1 LELTKKEDID
11 MIGSLSHA
19 TLQEYWWVIISLL
32 GGILAFLFFVQGG
45 QTFIF
50 SFGKQEG
57 QKLIVNTLGRKWE
70 FTFTTLVTFGGAF
83 FASFPLFYSTSFGG
97 AYWVWMLILFCFVI
111 QAVSYQYRSKPRNFL
126 GHKVYEVFLF
136 INGALAPFLI
146 GVAIATFFTGSNFS
160 VNEYNF
166 SKWDTPYHGLEAA
179 LNVHNLTL
187 GLAVLFLSRVL
198 GLLYFINSIDDEGVV
213 NRSRKLLLYNAIPFV
228 IFFLAFTVWLM
239 VRDGFAY
246 DPVTLQVNMESFKY
260 FKNLVSMPIVL
271 VLFLSGVVLV
281 LAGIGITLFGK
292 SFKGIWFSGTG
303 TILVV
308 FSLFNLAGFNN
319 TCYYPSIT
327 DLQSSLTIRNSSSSH
342 FTLTTMSYVSLFVPF
357 VAAYIF
363 FVWRAI
369 NKKKLSSAELN
380 NDSHVY

>member
-1 LELTKKEDID
+1 

-19 TLQEYWWVIISLL
+19 TLQEYWWIIISLL

-50 SFGKQEG
+50 SFGKEEGG

-111 QAVSYQYRSKPRNFL
+111 QAVSYQYRNKPKNFL

-136 INGALAPFLI
+136 INGVLAPFLI

-198 GLLYFINSIDDEGVV
+198 GLLYFINSIEDGGVV

-228 IFFLAFTVWLM
+228 IFFLVFTVWLM
-239 VRDGFAY
+239 FRDGFAY
-246 DPVTLQVNMESFKY
+246 DPVTLQVNMENFKY
-260 FKNLVSMPIVL
+260 LKNLVSMPVVL

-281 LAGIGITLFGK
+281 LAGIGITLFGR
-292 SFKGIWFSGTG
+292 SFKGIWFSGAG

-342 FTLTTMSYVSLFVPF
+342 FTLTTMSYVSLFIPF
-357 VAAYIF
+357 VATYIF

-369 NKKKLSSAELN
+369 NKKKLSSTELN

>member
-1 LELTKKEDID
+1 

-19 TLQEYWWVIISLL
+19 TLQEYWWIIISLL

-50 SFGKQEG
+50 SFDKDKGE
-57 QKLIVNTLGRKWE
+57 QKLIINSLGRKWE

-111 QAVSYQYRSKPRNFL
+111 QAVSYQYRSKPKNFL
-126 GHKVYEVFLF
+126 GQKAYEMFLF
-136 INGALAPFLI
+136 INGALGPFLI
-146 GVAIATFFTGSNFS
+146 GVAIGTFFTGSNFS
-160 VNEYNF
+160 VNAYNF

-187 GLAVLFLSRVL
+187 GLTVFFLSRVL
-198 GLLYFINSIDDEGVV
+198 ALLYFVNNIDDEGVV
-213 NRSRKLLLYNAIPFV
+213 NKSRKLLLYNAIPFV
-228 IFFLAFTVWLM
+228 IFFLIFTGWLM
-239 VRDGFAY
+239 FRDGFAY
-246 DPVTLQVNMESFKY
+246 DPASGTVNMESLKY

-271 VLFLSGVVLV
+271 ALFLLGVLLV
-281 LAGIGITLFGK
+281 LSGIAITLFGK

-319 TCYYPSIT
+319 TCYYPSVT
-327 DLQSSLTIRNSSSSH
+327 DLQSSLTIQNSSSSH
-342 FTLTTMSYVSLFVPF
+342 FTLTAMSYVSIFIPF

-369 NKKKLSSAELN
+369 NKKKIDNAELSE
-380 NDSHVY
+380 DSHVY

>member
-1 LELTKKEDID
+1 

-19 TLQEYWWVIISLL
+19 TLQEYWWIIISLL

-50 SFGKQEG
+50 SFGKEEGG

-111 QAVSYQYRSKPRNFL
+111 QAVSYQYRRKPKNFL

-136 INGALAPFLI
+136 VNGALGPFLI

-187 GLAVLFLSRVL
+187 GLTVFFLSRVL
-198 GLLYFINSIDDEGVV
+198 ALLYFMNSIEDEWVV
-213 NRSRKLLLYNAIPFV
+213 GRSRKLLLYNSIPFV
-228 IFFLAFTVWLM
+228 IFFLVFTIWLM
-239 VRDGFAY
+239 FRDGFAY

-260 FKNLVSMPIVL
+260 FKNLMSMPIVML
-271 VLFLSGVVLV
+271 LFLSGVVLV
-281 LAGIGITLFGK
+281 LSGIGITLFGK
-292 SFKGIWFSGTG
+292 SLKGIWFSGIG

-327 DLQSSLTIRNSSSSH
+327 NLQSSLTIRNSSSSH

-369 NKKKLSSAELN
+369 NKKKLSSAELS

>member
-1 LELTKKEDID
+1 

-19 TLQEYWWVIISLL
+19 TLQEYWWIIISLL

-45 QTFIF
+45 QTFIY
-50 SFGKQEG
+50 SFNKDNGE
-57 QKLIVNTLGRKWE
+57 QKLIINSLGRKWE

-83 FASFPLFYSTSFGG
+83 FASFPLFYATSFGG

-111 QAVSYQYRSKPRNFL
+111 QAVSYQYRSKPKNFL
-126 GHKVYEVFLF
+126 GQKAYDMFLF
-136 INGALAPFLI
+136 INGALGPFLI

-179 LNVHNLTL
+179 LNLHNLTL
-187 GLAVLFLSRVL
+187 GFTVLFLSRVL
-198 GLLYFINSIDDEGVV
+198 ALLYFINNIDHEGVLQ
-213 NRSRKLLLYNAIPFV
+213 RSRKLLLYNAIPFV
-228 IFFLAFTVWLM
+228 FFFLIFTIWLM
-239 VRDGFAY
+239 FREGFAY
-246 DPVTLQVNMESFKY
+246 HPANASVNLESFKY
-260 FKNLVSMPIVL
+260 FKNLVSMPIVM
-271 VLFLSGVVLV
+271 VLFLSGVLLV
-281 LAGIGITLFGK
+281 LYGIGINLFGK
-292 SFKGIWFSGTG
+292 SFKGIWFSGAG

-308 FSLFNLAGFNN
+308 FSLFNIAGLNN
-319 TCYYPSIT
+319 TCYYPSVT

-342 FTLTTMSYVSLFVPF
+342 FTLTAMSYVSLFIPF
-357 VAAYIF
+357 VATYIF

-369 NKKKLSSAELN
+369 NKQKVSKAELS